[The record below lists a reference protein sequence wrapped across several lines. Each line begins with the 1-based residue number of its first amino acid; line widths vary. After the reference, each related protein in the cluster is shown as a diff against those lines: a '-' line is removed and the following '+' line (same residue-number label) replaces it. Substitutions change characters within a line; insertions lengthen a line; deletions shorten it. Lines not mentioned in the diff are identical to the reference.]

1 MLDYPSSTLKK
12 SGEIRPEE
20 NVFLEGGR
28 ESWWEKFSQKM
39 IWHMAD
45 MSRDGVG
52 EHLESD
58 AVRKMEGY
66 GKGDGR

>member
-12 SGEIRPEE
+12 SGERRPEE

-28 ESWWEKFSQKM
+28 ESWWEKFGQKM